1 MDGQQYVDS
10 ANKKFNESVSH
21 FEAEAAKIR
30 TGRAHPSMLDGVMVE
45 AYGTE
50 MPLIQVASI
59 SVPENTL
66 LQLTPFDP
74 NNIQAISAAIRNDQN
89 LGLNPSDDGRVVRVP
104 VPPLT
109 TERRQQLVKVL
120 NEKKE
125 DAFISMRSTRHDA
138 LKEIKDNV
146 SSEDEAKRLES
157 QVDEAMNKAKASVE
171 SVAKTKEE
179 EILTV

>member
-1 MDGQQYVDS
+1 MDGQQIVSS
-10 ANKKFNESVSH
+10 ATSKLNDSVSH
-21 FEAEAAKIR
+21 FESEAAKIR

-45 AYGTE
+45 AYETE
-50 MPLIQVASI
+50 MPLIQVGSI

-66 LQLTPFDP
+66 LQITPFDP
-74 NNIQAISAAIRNDQN
+74 NNIEAISAAIRKNQD

-120 NEKKE
+120 GEKKE
-125 DAFISMRSTRHDA
+125 DAFISMRTTRHDA
-138 LKEIKDNV
+138 LKDIKENEP
-146 SSEDEAKRLES
+146 SQDEQKRLES
-157 QVDEAMNKAKASVE
+157 LVDEAMNKAKDQIE
-171 SVAKTKEE
+171 QVAKTKEE